1 MLIASFICFNEY
13 RVTYL
18 HLKAKAELPSAAE
31 NISLIT
37 EIMQEIMLLIFYW
50 KIALSITNSMLGD
63 TELLL
68 SLWRTRIFLGLCTY
82 AIHFAIYSHTHSI
95 KSKILQLSA

>member
-1 MLIASFICFNEY
+1 MNTEWLIYS
-13 RVTYL
+13 
-18 HLKAKAELPSAAE
+18 LKLKQNSPVLQET
-31 NISLIT
+31 SLMT